1 MNDALEK
8 RAKIQIH
15 HNAVLNSLKEAKYS
29 AKKEAEENT
38 QHTFTLMTALESI
51 DQLKNGKQDVP
62 EAREKIEAIFREA
75 ENELQSASQSMFQY
89 EDQTEIR
96 VWIEKAPSSGKTC
109 FLSPKLP
116 ACNSGKCSLIIE
128 LSYSFR
134 HRFFISLRFS

>member
-1 MNDALEK
+1 LD
-8 RAKIQIH
+8 IQASGRGLSGH
-15 HNAVLNSLKEAKYS
+15 WPERRWPERHWPEYPGP
-29 AKKEAEENT
+29 
-38 QHTFTLMTALESI
+38 LESI
-51 DQLKNGKQDVP
+51 DKLQNGKQDVP

-75 ENELQSASQSMFQY
+75 ENELQSASQLMFQY

-96 VWIEKAPSSGKTC
+96 VWIKIAPSSGKTC
-109 FLSPKLP
+109 FLSPKIP

>member
-1 MNDALEK
+1 LNDALEK

-51 DQLKNGKQDVP
+51 DKLKNGKQDVP

-75 ENELQSASQSMFQY
+75 ENELQSASQLMFQY

-96 VWIEKAPSSGKTC
+96 VWIKIAPSSGKTC
-109 FLSPKLP
+109 FLSPKIP

-134 HRFFISLRFS
+134 HRFFIL